1 MTVRVAQ
8 PQPDR
13 MDQPVGFILKTY
25 FITRASGA
33 TPEGRGRLG
42 LFLLPTL
49 IENNTFANDMAGLYE
64 IQSPEQPHNEGAVSA
79 PTSMLAIVALVLAFI
94 PLLQPISLILAI
106 VALVKINRSSGVIG
120 GQGFAWVGIIVSFV
134 AMVILL
140 AVGLLGG
147 SILWSYKAH
156 KQMGEQMDAVLNF
169 EDNATNQAVNS
180 VGDGISNGS
189 DTPLVTGPKDDSEG
203 PIPIVGE
210 GESIVINPAGSG
222 GTRYLLVEIYVI
234 RADEKDKG
242 FKGAIDANSKKIQSL
257 TMDKLSERDVQAL
270 SSPSVRKQIESDL
283 KKQYQIILGSE
294 HPIKELVVTRWILQ

>member
-1 MTVRVAQ
+1 MVHVRAI
-8 PQPDR
+8 P
-13 MDQPVGFILKTY
+13 K
-25 FITRASGA
+25 
-33 TPEGRGRLG
+33 GRGRLG

-120 GQGFAWVGIIVSFV
+120 GQGIAWAGIIVSFV

-156 KQMGEQMDAVLNF
+156 KQQMSVIGEVISNLDGN
-169 EDNATNQAVNS
+169 TTSQAVNG
-180 VGDGISNGS
+180 VGDGNSNGS
-189 DTPLVTGPKDDSEG
+189 ETPPVVSPKDDSEG
-203 PIPIVGE
+203 PIPIAGE
-210 GESIVINPAGSG
+210 GEHIIVNPANSG
-222 GTRYLLVEIYVI
+222 GTRYLLVEICLI
-234 RADEKDKG
+234 RINEKDEG
-242 FKGAIDANSKKIQSL
+242 FKGAIDTNSKKLQSL
-257 TMDKLSERDVQAL
+257 TREKLSEHDVKAL
-270 SSPSVRKQIESDL
+270 SDPKVQKQIKNDL

-294 HPIKELVVTRWILQ
+294 HPIKELVVTRWIMQ